1 MERQRFQPVR
11 KITAGKHPIQGSI
24 GACRCAGIRHRMAA
38 KTGEVMPRQHPLVVP
53 VPIGTPQCCLW
64 MAVKDTLFAAAV
76 CKEKF
81 TGTAS
86 CRRAD
91 HGKSCRHFRIG
102 QQKLPQQP
110 HSPSGEP
117 SESPRH
123 FAASMDESVIVG
135 YYTLKK
141 CLSAVPRCLQIL
153 RKGQKIYGKK

>member
-1 MERQRFQPVR
+1 MPGILVVEDDENLNRG
-11 KITAGKHPIQGSI
+11 ITFSLKKSGYEVFSAESMKK
-24 GACRCAGIRHRMAA
+24 A
-38 KTGEVMPRQHPLVVP
+38 KRIARVVP

-102 QQKLPQQP
+102 QQRLPQQP

-141 CLSAVPRCLQIL
+141 CLSAAPRCLQIL